1 MATDGKRAD
10 YMRWVRVLRLDYSFA
25 VPIVTERFDVRDQVS
40 DMDVCIKWEDACLC
54 LELMTM
60 LKVLHVTIYPH
71 GELMGR
77 YYTRAMMLE
86 MLELLNMARADEYR
100 VSVRKPFMNLGK
112 KLAGASFELCEV
124 YEDLYL

>member
-1 MATDGKRAD
+1 MDGQRAD
-10 YMRWVRVLRLDYSFA
+10 YMRWMRVLRLDYEFA

-40 DMDVCIKWEDACLC
+40 DMDVCIKWEDACRC

-71 GELMGR
+71 GELVER
-77 YYTRAMMLE
+77 YYASDMVWE
-86 MLELLNMARADEYR
+86 MLELLKMARADEYR
-100 VSVRKPFMNLGK
+100 VSVRKPFMNLK
-112 KLAGASFELCEV
+112 DNLVGAPFELCEV